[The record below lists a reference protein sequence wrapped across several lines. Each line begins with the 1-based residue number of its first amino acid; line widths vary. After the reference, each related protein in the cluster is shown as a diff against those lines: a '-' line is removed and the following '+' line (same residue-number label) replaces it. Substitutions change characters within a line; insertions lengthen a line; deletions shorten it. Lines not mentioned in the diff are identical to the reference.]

1 MVDPRGAFAL
11 QERFSQ
17 ASAVISRWPQEAFA
31 EMPLTAR
38 TCLCVL
44 THDEK
49 IDVPALAAAL
59 ESDAAYIG
67 CLGSFKTLR
76 ARKAALTAEGFDEA
90 DFQRIRGPIGLYIG
104 GNTPAEIALGI
115 MARSKPPATAACA
128 PARLPAATP
137 WRTFRMLKHWPPKQR
152 PGNAPLR
159 RRRRARDIMRMSAW
173 TDDIISFMEDA
184 NRFTSYFDYLA
195 AIVKDHTP
203 PMGHICDAGCG
214 MGQLALALAPFASAV
229 DAVDTSAAAT
239 DYVGHLARREDAS
252 NVRAVRADMR
262 LLQPEARY
270 DTMAFC
276 LSASVADALAIA
288 RRCCIG
294 KVVVVDKIQAKMD
307 ACRGNGSEPSGVR
320 ARKPGAAST
329 PPSPPRTSVPCAPLS
344 TTSRKPC
351 LTWRDGESAARD
363 ANSPSTTASPSA
375 R

>member
-1 MVDPRGAFAL
+1 
-11 QERFSQ
+11 
-17 ASAVISRWPQEAFA
+17 
-31 EMPLTAR
+31 
-38 TCLCVL
+38 
-44 THDEK
+44 
-49 IDVPALAAAL
+49 
-59 ESDAAYIG
+59 
-67 CLGSFKTLR
+67 
-76 ARKAALTAEGFDEA
+76 
-90 DFQRIRGPIGLYIG
+90 
-104 GNTPAEIALGI
+104 
-115 MARSKPPATAACA
+115 
-128 PARLPAATP
+128 
-137 WRTFRMLKHWPPKQR
+137 
-152 PGNAPLR
+152 
-159 RRRRARDIMRMSAW
+159 MRMSAW

-203 PMGHICDAGCG
+203 PMGRICDAGCG

-294 KVVVVDKIQAKMD
+294 KVVVVNKIQAKMD

-320 ARKPGAAST
+320 ARKPGAAFDAAVA
-329 PPSPPRTSVPCAPLS
+329 PADERTVRPLVYNFEE
-344 TTSRKPC
+344 T
-351 LTWRDGESAARD
+351 LLELARRGICSEGRELSIDYGQPFRTLKD
-363 ANSPSTTASPSA
+363 AQRYFALFRTRSFPGGVTTAQLAHLLNETGNDEFPYYLPIRRHLAAYVLDAGSLQETA
-375 R
+375 